1 MKKNYINFSIIV
13 SNTQRSIEYLR
24 QLRINN
30 LIPNYIIHLDN
41 KKKYYE
47 KYFKDFSST
56 NNSKYKRF
64 VSETIDSAYVKKKI
78 LELDDKILVYSG
90 YPGKIIRTIEILK
103 KKFLLHSH
111 PGKLPNFRG
120 STVMFYSLILQKQIY
135 CSTIVLSPFLDRGK
149 IILKKKYEIPKKIS
163 QINGSFDD
171 KIRALNMAQSLIK
184 FKLNNFNKIRN
195 NDKKLYVDYT
205 VAHTLLRSLAL
216 KIKK

>member
-1 MKKNYINFSIIV
+1 MKKNYINFSIKV

-103 KKFLLHSH
+103 K
-111 PGKLPNFRG
+111 NFYYILIQ
-120 STVMFYSLILQKQIY
+120 VNYLILEV
-135 CSTIVLSPFLDRGK
+135 VL
-149 IILKKKYEIPKKIS
+149 
-163 QINGSFDD
+163 
-171 KIRALNMAQSLIK
+171 
-184 FKLNNFNKIRN
+184 
-195 NDKKLYVDYT
+195 
-205 VAHTLLRSLAL
+205 
-216 KIKK
+216 